1 MVDEVT
7 EKPPEQVR
15 GAVVPE
21 HSNPYN
27 LKTNLAADSLQ
38 V

>member
-7 EKPPEQVR
+7 EKPPGQVR

-27 LKTNLAADSLQ
+27 LKTNPAVDSLQ